1 MTFLTTVVFSMC
13 FDNHSII
20 THHTFNEMTRVNG
33 ITSQTYE
40 VYCEV

>member
-20 THHTFNEMTRVNG
+20 THHTFNVNG
-33 ITSQTYE
+33 ITSQTNE
-40 VYCEV
+40 VRRNV